1 MYILAHPNQLVRK
14 IAFYARLVVVFPKG
28 VKMKITDKIIKPL
41 EEAKYLNVDNTDRYR
56 AIMRLFFFNYERL
69 KYWMDQ
75 EEIYSE
81 LIEDPY
87 FSQYTIEQCQ
97 QDLTALTNWGNLFTI
112 QDTKK
117 ANTLEEFKNKKF
129 RYQLSETAVEIERM
143 IVRLENLSIEGSS
156 LEPSLLERIK
166 NSIYRMEELHIVSDE
181 EIYSWWK
188 DLNSDFVRLN
198 QDYQDYM
205 RTLNSVK
212 AEEMMKSQQFLIF
225 KDQLMEY
232 LRNFVKR
239 VQITAPVIEHY
250 LKNLEHEK
258 LENILHRVVICIL
271 AVPQVEVEM
280 TEEEMKE
287 NVEGRF
293 TSIVNWFVGKNGREP
308 EVNSVLDTTNE
319 IIRKITRYATRLS
332 ERSNHAAN
340 RREEYKKVAT
350 IFSKCKDMKEA
361 HCMAACVFGIEK
373 PLHLKGQMFRKTESM
388 NSGVYEEE
396 PAVVQIKPRV
406 RNYRERAKRTGIV
419 DRTAEKEATRLATIR
434 KIEEERKILES
445 YIKDNKI
452 VFSELPVLSP
462 EIRDTFLKWLSK
474 ALEKKEW
481 KAKTEDGRKYYIHE
495 EKGKRCVVECTD
507 GCFTMPQ
514 YTICFE
520 EESQ

>member
-1 MYILAHPNQLVRK
+1 MR
-14 IAFYARLVVVFPKG
+14 
-28 VKMKITDKIIKPL
+28 ITDKIIKPL

-56 AIMRLFFFNYERL
+56 AIMRLFFLNYERL

-75 EEIYSE
+75 EEIYNE
-81 LIEDPY
+81 LREDSY
-87 FSQYTIEQCQ
+87 FSQYTVEQCQ
-97 QDLTALTNWGNLFTI
+97 QDLTVLTNWGNLFTI

-166 NSIYRMEELHIVSDE
+166 NSIYKIEELDEVTDE

-212 AEEMMKSQQFLIF
+212 AEEMMKSQQFLVF

-239 VQITAPVIEHY
+239 VQITAPVIEYY
-250 LKNLEHEK
+250 LKNLEREQ

-271 AVPQVEVEM
+271 AVPQLEVEM

-287 NVEGRF
+287 NVKGRF
-293 TSIVNWFVGKNGREP
+293 NSIVNWFVGKNGREP
-308 EVNSVLDTTNE
+308 EVNRVLDTTNE

-340 RREEYKKVAT
+340 RREEYKKVAM

-361 HCMAACVFGIEK
+361 HCLAACVFGIEK
-373 PLHLKGQMFRKTESM
+373 PLHLKGKMVRKTESM

-396 PAVVQIKPRV
+396 PTVVQVKPRV
-406 RNYRERAKRTGIV
+406 RNYREKAKRTGIV

-434 KIEEERKILES
+434 KIKEEQKILEG

-462 EIRDTFLKWLSK
+462 EIRDIFLKWLSK

-481 KAKTEDGRKYYIHE
+481 QAKTEDGRKYYIQE

-514 YTICFE
+514 YTIYFE
-520 EESQ
+520 EKG

>member
-1 MYILAHPNQLVRK
+1 
-14 IAFYARLVVVFPKG
+14 
-28 VKMKITDKIIKPL
+28 MKITDKIIKPL

>member
-388 NSGVYEEE
+388 NIGVYEEE

>member
-1 MYILAHPNQLVRK
+1 MKGLVYI
-14 IAFYARLVVVFPKG
+14 
-28 VKMKITDKIIKPL
+28 MKITDKLVKPL

-56 AIMRLFFFNYERL
+56 AIMRLFFINYERL
-69 KYWMDQ
+69 KYWMAQ
-75 EEIYSE
+75 EEVYNE

-87 FSQYTIEQCQ
+87 FSQYTMEQCQ
-97 QDLTALTNWGNLFTI
+97 QDLTALTNWKNLFTI

-166 NSIYRMEELHIVSDE
+166 NSIYKIEDLHKVTDEEL
-181 EIYSWWK
+181 YSWWK

-212 AEEMMKSQQFLIF
+212 AEEMMKSQEFLVF
-225 KDQLMEY
+225 KDQLTEY

-239 VQITAPVIEHY
+239 VQITAPVIEYY
-250 LKNLEHEK
+250 LKNVEQDKIE
-258 LENILHRVVICIL
+258 EILHRIVICTL
-271 AVPQVEVEM
+271 AVPQLEIQM

-287 NVEGRF
+287 NVKERF
-293 TSIVNWFVGKNGREP
+293 ASILNWFVGKNGKEP

-361 HCMAACVFGIEK
+361 HCLAACVFGIEK
-373 PLHLKGQMFRKTESM
+373 PFHLKGQMFRKTESM

-396 PAVVQIKPRV
+396 PCEVQVKPRV
-406 RNYRERAKRTGIV
+406 RTYREKAKRTGIV
-419 DRTAEKEATRLATIR
+419 DRTKEKEATRQATIK
-434 KIEEERKILES
+434 KIEEEQKVLKS
-445 YIKDNKI
+445 YIKDNRI
-452 VFSELPVLSP
+452 VFSELPVIPP
-462 EIRDTFLKWLSK
+462 EIRDIFLKWLSK

-481 KAKTEDGRKYYIHE
+481 KAKTEDGREYYIEE
-495 EKGKRCVVECTD
+495 EKGKSCVVECTD
-507 GCFTMPQ
+507 GCFTMPK

-520 EESQ
+520 EDK